1 MDSPWH
7 ICEHEQKGLIQK
19 EELSNMNSWVEDDK
33 TFICFWFFFGG
44 EGCGGEGK
52 KWFMG
57 VGESV
62 NAALCIC
69 EYTWDNVTHILAW
82 AILYMHIFT
91 KAVL

>member
-1 MDSPWH
+1 MIKP
-7 ICEHEQKGLIQK
+7 
-19 EELSNMNSWVEDDK
+19 LSV
-33 TFICFWFFFGG
+33 FGFFWGG
-44 EGCGGEGK
+44 VRGEGK

-57 VGESV
+57 MGESV